1 MPAGLWNIT
10 AEQGVTWQ
18 PNPLILRDGAG
29 ALIDLT
35 GYTAEML
42 VKERYGATDNLL
54 QLNTSNGGLT
64 LGGAAGTITPLATAT
79 QMAALMVQDAPGVP
93 PIRKCVHNLTL
104 TLGSVTIRLLQGTFN
119 VTRKV

>member
-1 MPAGLWNIT
+1 MPAGPWNIT

-18 PNPLILRDGAG
+18 PNPLVLRDGAG

-42 VKERYGATDNLL
+42 VKERYGATGNLL

-64 LGGAAGTITPLATAT
+64 LGGAAGTITLLATAT
-79 QMAALMVQDAPGVP
+79 QMAALVVSDAPGIP
-93 PIRKCVHNLTL
+93 PVRRCVYNLTL
-104 TLGSVTIRLLQGTFN
+104 TLGGVTIRLLQGAFT